1 MRESVGWREPLSS
14 REMPPTPMSPTDR
27 EKLKQGIRLLEEG
40 RHAEARQHLL
50 RLAQKLPNQP
60 MVLAALGDSLTLVKA
75 YEQGLYYI
83 ERAIALDP
91 GQPRLRMRRAHI
103 LTQLGRGDDAATELE
118 LASRLAPED
127 LDAALQ
133 MITACSTCNRLTES
147 KAASVRAI
155 ERFGPLPQIVHQ
167 FAMAVLSCGEA
178 GAARDIILSALR
190 EQPEDLN
197 LLCLLAFVSNYLP
210 GVSREE
216 VFSIHRRYARLLEA
230 FVPTRDPP
238 QTEFDPERPLRVG
251 FVSGDTHGHSV
262 AYFFEP
268 LLAAIDRAQFRTYV
282 YAVSGKRDQVTLRL
296 EKLADV
302 WRDMPRPLDEVLHRQ
317 IVEDQIDVLVDLSGL
332 TGGHRIPVF
341 AARAAPVQATY
352 LGYCNTTG
360 LSAMDWRIVDS
371 LTDPPARS
379 EEESATGAD
388 GYCTERLCRLD
399 PCFLC
404 YRPLGDAPDVRAR
417 PVSGPVVFGSFNSLS
432 KVSDEVL
439 ALWARVLEAVPGS
452 TLVFKNMALRDEGI
466 RATTLARARAQGIDP
481 GRLVL
486 HPPSTGPKPH
496 LEMYGE
502 VDIALDTFP
511 YAGTTTTCEAL
522 HMGVA
527 VVTLAGDRHCS
538 RVGVSLLRAVGMPE
552 LVASDQDEY
561 VRIACRLAGDRAGLA
576 AMRGSMRERLASS
589 VLRDEG
595 GFGRRFGSAI
605 RSMWRERCRS
615 AGGGR

>member
-1 MRESVGWREPLSS
+1 
-14 REMPPTPMSPTDR
+14 MPPTPLNPTDR
-27 EKLKQGIRLLEEG
+27 EKLTRCVRLLEEG
-40 RHAEARQHLL
+40 RLVEAREQLM
-50 RLAQKLPNQP
+50 RLAQKLPSQP
-60 MVLAALGDSLTLVKA
+60 MVLAALGDSLTLLKG

-91 GQPRLRMRRAHI
+91 DQPRLRMRRAHI
-103 LTQLGRGDDAATELE
+103 LTQLGRVDDAATELS
-118 LASRLAPED
+118 LAACLAPGD

-133 MITACSTCNRLTES
+133 LITACGSCNRLTES
-147 KAASVRAI
+147 KAASLRAI
-155 ERFGPLPQIVHQ
+155 ARFGPVPQIVHQ
-167 FAMAVLSCGEA
+167 YAMSVLSCGEPA
-178 GAARDIILSALR
+178 AARDIILSALR

-230 FVPTRDPP
+230 FVPKRDPP
-238 QTEFDPERPLRVG
+238 ETDLDPERRLNVG
-251 FVSGDTHGHSV
+251 FVSGDTYGHSV
-262 AYFFEP
+262 AYFLEP
-268 LLAAIDRAQFRTYV
+268 LLGAMDKSHFRTHV
-282 YAVSGKRDQVTLRL
+282 YAVAGRRDRVTLRL
-296 EKLADV
+296 EQLADM
-302 WRDMPRPLDEVLHRQ
+302 WRDMPRPVDEVLRRQ
-317 IVEDQIDVLVDLSGL
+317 IVEDRIDVLVDLSGL
-332 TGGHRIPVF
+332 TSGNRMPIF
-341 AARAAPVQATY
+341 ATRAAPVQATY

-360 LSAMDWRIVDS
+360 LSVMDWRIVDS
-371 LTDPPARS
+371 LTDPPARN
-379 EEESATGAD
+379 EGESATAAD
-388 GYCTERLCRLD
+388 GYCTERLWRLD

-404 YRPLGDAPDVRAR
+404 YRPLDDAPDVRAR
-417 PVSGPVVFGSFNSLS
+417 PTSGPVVFGSFNSLS

-452 TLVFKNMALRDEGI
+452 TLICKNMALRDEGI
-466 RATTLARARAQGIDP
+466 RAATHARAKAQGIDP
-481 GRLVL
+481 ARLVL
-486 HPPSTGPKPH
+486 HPPATGPKPH
-496 LEMYGE
+496 LDMYGG

-538 RVGVSLLRAVGMPE
+538 RVGLSLLHAVGLSE
-552 LVASDQDEY
+552 LVAGDKDDY

-576 AMRGSMRERLASS
+576 GLRASMRERLASS

-595 GFGRRFGSAI
+595 GFGRRFGGAI

-615 AGGGR
+615 AGVVH